1 MSVLATRYQCSI
13 NAVRWIANKYRIKT
27 TPLRR
32 PWSRSSEGDLQATI
46 EELAKR
52 LNRTTGAILAQAM
65 KQMGGTPHTI

>member
-1 MSVLATRYQCSI
+1 MSVLATRYQCSLG
-13 NAVRWIANKYRIKT
+13 AVRWIANKYRIK
-27 TPLRR
+27 PKQLRR
-32 PWSRSSEGDLQATI
+32 PWLPSEERELQATI